1 MKKLPKELTI
11 ETRGPIDATLRV
23 PGSKSITNRALPIAA
38 LADGESRLSG
48 GLVSD
53 DTVVMCEALRALGI
67 EVDTSG
73 ETWRVIGTAGHLKQ
87 PAEPLYTNNSGT
99 SARFLTAVASLA
111 PGPVEI
117 DGNSRMRER
126 PILHLTDALR
136 GLGVET
142 EILGRDGCPP
152 VRVQGGGLP
161 GGRVRM
167 DARASSQYVSS
178 ILLAAPYAERDVTL
192 DFIGDTLVS
201 RPYIDLTIEVMGA
214 FGVEASWGAAAG
226 YSGENTL
233 KVPAGQ
239 KYAARDYAI
248 EPDASSAVYPLCAAA
263 ITGGRVRIEGMPQ
276 SSIQAD
282 LAIIELLERM
292 GCKVEREANAI
303 ELTGPEAGLQS
314 LEVVD
319 MNALPDAA
327 LAYAVVAIFS
337 NGPTLITDV
346 GNLRIK
352 ETDRLAALESEL
364 RRLGAR
370 AEAGPDWLQIR
381 PAPLH
386 GATIETYDDH
396 RMAMSFALAGL
407 RIPNVKIKDPGC
419 VSKTWPDFF
428 DTFSSL

>member
-1 MKKLPKELTI
+1 MKTLPEELAI
-11 ETRGPIDATLRV
+11 ETRGPIDACVRV

-53 DTVVMCEALRALGI
+53 DTKVMCEALRALGV
-67 EVDTSG
+67 EVDTSQ
-73 ETWRVIGTAGHLKQ
+73 EPWHVAGTGGRLHPPDTA
-87 PAEPLYTNNSGT
+87 LYVQNSGT
-99 SARFLTAVASLA
+99 SARFLTALASLA
-111 PGPVEI
+111 TGPVEI
-117 DGNSRMRER
+117 DGNKRMRER
-126 PILHLTDALR
+126 PIVHLTDAL
-136 GLGVET
+136 GELGVEID
-142 EILGRDGCPP
+142 ILGEKGCPP
-152 VRVQGGGLP
+152 LRVHGGGLP

-178 ILLAAPYAERDVTL
+178 ILLAAPYAERDIEL
-192 DFIGDTLVS
+192 SFIGDTVVS

-214 FGVEASWGAAAG
+214 FGVEARWGAPV
-226 YSGENTL
+226 GEPGANTL
-233 KVPAGQ
+233 VVPAGQ
-239 KYAARDYAI
+239 KYTARDYAI

-263 ITGGRVRIEGMPQ
+263 ITGGRVRIEGIPRD
-276 SSIQAD
+276 SLQAD
-282 LAIIELLERM
+282 LAIIGLLERM
-292 GCKVEREANAI
+292 GCQVVREDNAV
-303 ELTGPEAGLQS
+303 ELTGPKDGLES

-337 NGPTLITDV
+337 KGPTLITDV

-352 ETDRLAALESEL
+352 ETDRLAALETEL

-407 RIPNVKIKDPGC
+407 RIPSVTIRDPGC

-428 DTFSSL
+428 ETFSAL